1 MSQQEL
7 LKMEISRHA
16 RNNMRLYKISEKD
29 ILNAIESGEGS
40 PREGDK
46 VVALKKFRDRFSG
59 FPLKVVYEKRGN
71 ELFVVTVYPLKRKM
85 WRGNRES

>member
-1 MSQQEL
+1 
-7 LKMEISRHA
+7 MEISRHA

-29 ILNAIESGEGS
+29 ILNAIESAEVS
-40 PREGDK
+40 SREGGK

-59 FPLKVVYEKRGN
+59 YPLKVVYETAAN
-71 ELFVVTVYPLKRKM
+71 ELFIVTVYPLKRKM